1 MLAFPIFCHTFA
13 RCATHNLAETKVA
26 RYLGN
31 LRAMK
36 RLISKEMI
44 PDSLWNSK
52 DSVLCLP
59 PQLISS
65 WTRLL
70 DRLGLLEKA
79 KGRAPQGFEGGMSKE
94 DTENHLA
101 WRFAGSSA
109 RVMLPML
116 DPHEHLDEISNV
128 FARIFSGNKVFLADL
143 PCGSGAASM
152 SILSVLCELRK
163 QSKLPR
169 MPLDVVIVG
178 GEISEYAR
186 NYAEEALESLTTALE
201 QQAITIKFEVVDWDV
216 CDTFSNTDLTRCLTL
231 RSQDCATK
239 LLVLANFSGFL
250 QRSGKWKEAKRQ
262 FEELFRHSREDNSFA
277 LWIEPNM
284 NAVTNA
290 QGGFMPRLIQWFR
303 EQFSR
308 LITAEDANRNYAT
321 SSVIVKNPLTEGTFR
336 TNLVVV
342 RFDLPLRRKA

>member
-1 MLAFPIFCHTFA
+1 
-13 RCATHNLAETKVA
+13 
-26 RYLGN
+26 
-31 LRAMK
+31 MK
-36 RLISKEMI
+36 RLISKDMI

-52 DSVLCLP
+52 DSVLHLP

-65 WTRLL
+65 WTSILE
-70 DRLGLLEKA
+70 RLGLLEKA
-79 KGRAPQGFEGGMSKE
+79 KEHAPEGFEGGMGKE
-94 DTENHLA
+94 DTDNHLA
-101 WRFAGSSA
+101 WRFTGSSA
-109 RVMLPML
+109 RVMLPIL
-116 DPHEHLDEISNV
+116 DPHEDLDEISNV
-128 FARIFSGNKVFLADL
+128 FARVFSGNKVFLADL

-169 MPLDVVIVG
+169 MPLEVVIVG

-201 QQAITIKFEVVDWDV
+201 QQAITIEFEIVDWDV
-216 CDTFSNTDLTRCLTL
+216 CDPFSNTDLTRHLTL
-231 RSQDCATK
+231 KSQDCATK

-250 QRSGKWKEAKRQ
+250 QRSGKWNQASRQ
-262 FEELFRHSREDNSFA
+262 FEELFRHSREENSIA

-284 NAVTNA
+284 NTVTNA
-290 QGGFMPRLIQWFR
+290 QGGFMPRLIKWFR
-303 EQFSR
+303 RQFSR
-308 LITAEDANRNYAT
+308 LMTAEDENRSYAT
-321 SSVIVKNPLTEGTFR
+321 SSVIVKHPLTEGAFR